1 MKKDHDKAYAELLKS
16 REKQVKGEVIKKVSQ
31 SEDR

>member
-16 REKQVKGEVIKKVSQ
+16 HEKQVKESHEESIAMKDQ
-31 SEDR
+31 